1 MASCCIMRIGNSTS
15 QYSNELLW
23 FTESRVRAQKC
34 TLHGPPVR
42 QEGTQEGTG
51 VVEHTAQSVIAEHAV
66 DQIFGSEQ

>member
-1 MASCCIMRIGNSTS
+1 MRIGNSTS

-66 DQIFGSEQ
+66 DQIFRSEQ